1 MARAASLYVESLT
14 GAAVHVSFRDMREA
28 EVLLARPRSTVVVR
42 RPAAQPERELPQ
54 GLTGRVDVDVAD
66 LDAAALLL
74 GNHIRAL
81 ESGST
86 LKASLLAKLQTLCG
100 AVPTLERAK
109 ALKSACKA
117 VASELRR

>member
-1 MARAASLYVESLT
+1 M
-14 GAAVHVSFRDMREA
+14 
-28 EVLLARPRSTVVVR
+28 EVLLARPRSSGSVVVR

-54 GLTGRVDVDVAD
+54 GLTGRIDVDLPD
-66 LDAAALLL
+66 LHAAALLL

-86 LKASLLAKLQTLCG
+86 LKASLLTKLQTLCG
-100 AVPTLERAK
+100 GTVPTLERAK

-117 VASELRR
+117 AASELRDIG

>member
-1 MARAASLYVESLT
+1 M
-14 GAAVHVSFRDMREA
+14 
-28 EVLLARPRSTVVVR
+28 EVLLARPRSAGVVVR
-42 RPAAQPERELPQ
+42 RPAAQPERELPH

-66 LDAAALLL
+66 LHAAALLL

-86 LKASLLAKLQTLCG
+86 LKASLLVKLQALCGG

-117 VASELRR
+117 VASELRSTG